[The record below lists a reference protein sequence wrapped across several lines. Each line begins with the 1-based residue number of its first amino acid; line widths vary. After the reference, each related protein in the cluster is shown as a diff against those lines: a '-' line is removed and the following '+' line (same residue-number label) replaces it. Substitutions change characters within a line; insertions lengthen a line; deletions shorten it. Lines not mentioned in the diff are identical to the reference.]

1 MKVKD
6 CKGIE
11 YELITI
17 EELYQWAKEKGIEK
31 SGIGLSIYDS
41 DTTEEYDYCEQIIK
55 EDIVIGDFYSKGKK
69 IENCPMIWLH
79 NH

>member
-6 CKGIE
+6 CKDIE
-11 YELITI
+11 YEIITI

-31 SGIGLSIYDS
+31 SGIGLSIYD
-41 DTTEEYDYCEQIIK
+41 DDKEYEYCEELII
-55 EDIVIGDFYSKGKK
+55 EDIDSGVFYVNGKV

>member
-6 CKGIE
+6 CKDIE
-11 YELITI
+11 YEIITI

-31 SGIGLSIYDS
+31 SGIGLSIYD
-41 DTTEEYDYCEQIIK
+41 DDKEYEYCEELII
-55 EDIVIGDFYSKGKK
+55 EDIDSGVFCVNGKV

>member
-41 DTTEEYDYCEQIIK
+41 KGKEDYDYCEELFI
-55 EDIVIGDFYSKGKK
+55 EDIDSGVFCVNGKV